1 MAEIVTAE
9 IWLYSKLHGDSTLLA
24 LCPGGVFTW
33 PVPAT
38 YSGQYVLYQMQS
50 GMDIRGNGPAR
61 IGVNGLWLVRAV
73 AEALSFGGN
82 LQSAANRI
90 DVLLQAASSTS
101 SLSAGVV
108 WACVRVE
115 PFQLVELADGRQ
127 FRHLGGIYR
136 IWVQ

>member
-9 IWLYSKLHGDSTLLA
+9 TWLYTKLHGDATLLA
-24 LCPGGVFTW
+24 LVPGGVYTW

-50 GMDIRGNGPAR
+50 GVDIRGVGPSR
-61 IGVNGLWLVRAV
+61 LGVNGLWLVRVV

-82 LQSAANRI
+82 LQTAANRL
-90 DVLLQAASSTS
+90 DVLLQAASGT
-101 SLSAGVV
+101 ATGGTV
-108 WACVRVE
+108 WSCVRE
-115 PFQLVELADGRQ
+115 QPFQLVELANGRQ

-136 IWVQ
+136 LWVQ